1 MDEITEYGAVKRIIS
16 SLKNPLIDAINIV
29 DVFQGESEK
38 TEKKKS
44 LSIRVRF
51 QPYEKTLKDT
61 EIEKMCAEIISEVCN
76 KINAKL
82 KS

>member
-1 MDEITEYGAVKRIIS
+1 M
-16 SLKNPLIDAINIV
+16 KNPLIDSINIV

-38 TEKKKS
+38 TERKKS

-51 QPYEKTLKDT
+51 QPSQKTLNDA
-61 EIEKMCAEIISEVCN
+61 EIEKMCAEIIGVVCN
-76 KINAKL
+76 KVSATL

>member
-1 MDEITEYGAVKRIIS
+1 M
-16 SLKNPLIDAINIV
+16 

-51 QPYEKTLKDT
+51 QPSQKTLNDA
-61 EIEKMCAEIISEVCN
+61 EIEKMCAEIIGEVCN
-76 KINAKL
+76 KVSATL